1 MKADLMDLVNDE
13 VKQFFES
20 FRTLCNDLKVSG
32 IRAIYFG
39 KYSTNKG
46 FKFDLVF
53 SLWFYINR
61 FKMSDM
67 KNGEIKL

>member
-53 SLWFYINR
+53 SL
-61 FKMSDM
+61 
-67 KNGEIKL
+67 

>member
-13 VKQFFES
+13 VKQFFEI

-53 SLWFYINR
+53 SL
-61 FKMSDM
+61 
-67 KNGEIKL
+67 